1 MILVNLLPHRE
12 EMRKRR
18 KQAFLILLGMAAGAG
33 LILGG
38 LVWKYYDFRI
48 DTQERVNKY
57 IQAENAKLDSKIK
70 EVQGV
75 EAEIAALRDRQQAV
89 ESLQQERND
98 PVKLFNELAAK
109 MPDGMYFTSLKQS
122 DATVNLE
129 GVAQSNER
137 VSEFLRNLRDSPL
150 FAKQPQ
156 LEQTLVQEI
165 SLSNKGKSRAYGF
178 KMVLTLKKPQKPEFQ
193 KAAPGK
199 SARVPAAASKK

>member
-18 KQAFLILLGMAAGAG
+18 KQAFLILLGLAAGTG

-38 LVWKYYDFRI
+38 LVWKYYDLRI
-48 DTQERVNKY
+48 DTQEKVNKY
-57 IQAENAKLDSKIK
+57 IQAENTKLDSKIK

-150 FAKQPQ
+150 FAKPPQ

-165 SLSNKGKSRAYGF
+165 SLSNKSKSRAYGF
-178 KMVLTLKKPQKPEFQ
+178 KMVLTLKKPEKSEFQ
-193 KAAPGK
+193 KAASGK
-199 SARVPAAASKK
+199 SGRAPAATRKK

>member
-18 KQAFLILLGMAAGAG
+18 KQAFLILLGLAAGTG

-38 LVWKYYDFRI
+38 LVWKYYDLRI
-48 DTQERVNKY
+48 DTQEKVNKY
-57 IQAENAKLDSKIK
+57 IQAENTKLDSKIK

-150 FAKQPQ
+150 FAKPPQ

-165 SLSNKGKSRAYGF
+165 SLSNKSKSRAYGF
-178 KMVLTLKKPQKPEFQ
+178 KMVLTLKKPEKSEFQ
-193 KAAPGK
+193 KAASGK
-199 SARVPAAASKK
+199 SGRAPAAARKK